1 VVAEIAQAGRAVQ
14 VRLLGEFAI
23 TAGELAV
30 GPWPRPS
37 ARRLVAL
44 LLVSPGRRVSRDLAC
59 EELFP
64 RLEPRA
70 AARSLSKALSMA
82 RAALAE
88 LGDDGAALLGADLTH
103 VWLSSRLV
111 TDAGEQA
118 RALRAGLALAPGED
132 RDEALA
138 RALAD
143 DGELLPDEPYADW
156 ADRARDQLNSLRQEA
171 RLALA
176 RDRAQGAGRSG
187 PDDVTAAW
195 LACLDH
201 DPACEEAAGALIR
214 GYLAQGR
221 PEQAA
226 RVYERCRT
234 ALEELGLRISPS
246 LERVYRPAL
255 SPEPAPSHERRQE
268 RPQERETP
276 ALAPEPARPPREER
290 RPVTVLFA
298 EVAAPTGLAGTLGL
312 EELRDLVGGS
322 LASVIAEVEALGGTV
337 SSVSGRGLQAMFG
350 APEAHEDDPERALRA
365 AYRALTATGASAEPP
380 AAVPAATVPAAAVPT
395 ATTGPP
401 GQAPGARPGLRI
413 GIESG
418 PALVGPIG
426 GGAKVEYAA
435 LGDVV
440 SVAAALQSAARP
452 GSVLVGPATRA
463 ATAHLFTWGPE
474 EPVAFSP
481 DAVPLVAGYL
491 DTPRATAAERRPRLG
506 GRAPLVGRQAEL
518 RALDTALRAAV
529 TGHGQVIVLT
539 GEPGI
544 GKTRLVQESRKR
556 FIAWVGAGSGRR
568 PLWLEGR
575 GASYASAT
583 PYGLYRQ
590 LIASWIG
597 MSADQPSERVR
608 AALADA
614 LTHLMGN
621 TNLLG
626 PLAHL
631 MGLPQAPDPGHRAAS
646 GHGAA
651 LGHGAAPGHGAA
663 LGHGAAPGHGAGQAR
678 RTAGPEEQQRQVF
691 AAVRALVTRFTAVA
705 PAVLVLE
712 DLHWADPT
720 SLRLT
725 AELAGLTAS
734 RPLLLL
740 ATTRP
745 GASQPPRVPGL
756 PPGQEIRL
764 RPLGEAAAG
773 ALATSLI
780 GQVGSPEVLAA
791 IVAEADGNPLF
802 LEERLAEM
810 LEAGVLIRRDGAWRL
825 RGPARQPQFQA
836 ALSPAALSQ
845 AALPRVALPQ
855 VVLPQVLERLVRSR
869 VDRLSPAAAETI
881 RAASVLGTE
890 FSAGVLAATLGTR
903 PPALAAVLDEL
914 CASDLV
920 HREPPESAKPTFRF
934 RHALIQEAVYLALL
948 RNDRRALHAR
958 AARALEAAW
967 ECELADVATVL
978 GRHYAIAEDAA
989 RAVRFLELGGDHAT
1003 DAFANDEAVASFR
1016 EALTVT
1022 GPTGTAGASRLASV
1036 GPAGA
1041 GGSAGDMVAAAVR
1054 LQAKLANVLWRTA
1067 RLDEA
1072 RTAFK
1077 SALAAA
1083 DAAALSLDPVLRA
1096 HLHIRLGR
1104 LEMSEQHYQEAS
1116 AAFDTAEALLG
1127 GDPGQADD
1135 ATAEEWLE
1143 LMLDGRAD
1151 LHVWRNEP
1159 DLALAILE
1167 QVEPLLAAR
1176 GTPARKTTFYR
1187 AHTMQGLLRSRLS
1200 LTDEDFVNVRAAVT
1214 AAEQTGEDMYVAYAT
1229 HFLGWALWLRG
1240 DLPGAVAEVT
1250 RALRLAERIGETHL
1264 REKALVT
1271 LTLTALRRHDT
1282 EAVRTLLPQAHA
1294 AAREIS
1300 AHFDGSIAAAMACAA
1315 WLAWQDGRP
1324 DEVTGLATEIEAQPP
1339 NTLGFAAMHRWVY
1352 LFPLLAARLQAR
1364 QLDAA
1369 VAAARQLIDPS
1380 QMRLP
1385 DDVTATLAAARDSW
1399 AAGNQ
1404 TDTAQ
1409 HLATALTLATANAFF

>member
-1 VVAEIAQAGRAVQ
+1 VVAEVTQDAPAGQA
-14 VRLLGEFAI
+14 VRVRVLGEFSI
-23 TAGELAV
+23 TTGDLVAGS
-30 GPWPRPS
+30 WPRPS
-37 ARRLVAL
+37 ARRLCAL
-44 LLVSPGRRVSRDLAC
+44 LAVSPGHRVSRDLAC

-82 RAALAE
+82 RAALSG
-88 LGDDGAALLGADLTH
+88 LGDGGAALLGADLTH
-103 VWLSSRLV
+103 VWLSPHV
-111 TDAGEQA
+111 VVDADVQGS
-118 RALRAGLALAPGED
+118 ALRAGLVLAPGEV
-132 RDEALA
+132 RDETLSG
-138 RALAD
+138 ALAD
-143 DGELLPDEPYADW
+143 DGVLLPDEPYADW

-176 RDRAQGAGRSG
+176 RDRAKGAGRSG

-214 GYLAQGR
+214 AFLGQGR

-226 RVYERCRT
+226 RVFERCRA
-234 ALEELGLRISPS
+234 ALEALGLRISPS
-246 LERVYRPAL
+246 LERVHASAMAARAVTPSVPPAVPSVQSVPSASL
-255 SPEPAPSHERRQE
+255 DLGTPYLTTGPA
-268 RPQERETP
+268 
-276 ALAPEPARPPREER
+276 APPREER

-298 EVAAPTGLAGTLGL
+298 EVAAPQGLTGTLGL

-365 AYRALTATGASAEPP
+365 AYRAMTAAG
-380 AAVPAATVPAAAVPT
+380 AVPASAVPAGATPASAVPAGPVPAGPVSAGPVPANAVPARQA
-395 ATTGPP
+395 AT
-401 GQAPGARPGLRI
+401 ARPGLRI

-463 ATAHLFTWGPE
+463 AAAHLFTWGPD
-474 EPVAFSP
+474 EPLALSP
-481 DAVPLVAGYL
+481 DAAPLAAGYL
-491 DTPRATAAERRPRLG
+491 DAPRATAAERRPRLG

-529 TGHGQVIVLT
+529 AGHGQVIVLS

-597 MSADQPSERVR
+597 VAADQSSERVR
-608 AALADA
+608 AALDDA

-631 MGLPQAPDPGHRAAS
+631 MGLPQPAT
-646 GHGAA
+646 
-651 LGHGAAPGHGAA
+651 PGHGD
-663 LGHGAAPGHGAGQAR
+663 GQAR
-678 RTAGPEEQQRQVF
+678 RKPSPEEQQRQVF

-725 AELAGLTAS
+725 AELAELTAS

-745 GASQPPRVPGL
+745 GAGLPPRVSGPA
-756 PPGQEIRL
+756 PAHEIRL

-773 ALATSLI
+773 ALAMSLI
-780 GQVGSPEVLAA
+780 GQVGGPEVLAA
-791 IVAEADGNPLF
+791 ILADAEGNPLF

-810 LEAGVLIRRDGAWRL
+810 LEAEVLVRQQGAWRL
-825 RGPARQPQFQA
+825 PGPARQPA
-836 ALSPAALSQ
+836 SQ
-845 AALPRVALPQ
+845 VA
-855 VVLPQVLERLVRSR
+855 LPQVLERLVRSR
-869 VDRLSPAAAETI
+869 ADRLSPAAAEAI

-890 FSAGVLAATLGTR
+890 FTADVLAATLGAR
-903 PPALAAVLDEL
+903 PSALAAVLDEL

-920 HREPPESAKPTFRF
+920 HHEPPGSAKPSFRF

-958 AARALEAAW
+958 AARALEVAC
-967 ECELADVATVL
+967 ECQLAEVATVL
-978 GRHYAIAEDAA
+978 GRHYAIAEEAS
-989 RAVRFLELGGDHAT
+989 RAVRFLELGGDRAT
-1003 DAFANDEAVASFR
+1003 DAFANDEAIASFR
-1016 EALTVT
+1016 EALTM
-1022 GPTGTAGASRLASV
+1022 TAQAAGVGAR
-1036 GPAGA
+1036 GPAGDA
-1041 GGSAGDMVAAAVR
+1041 GSADDMLAAAVR

-1067 RLDEA
+1067 RFDEA
-1072 RTAFK
+1072 RTAFQK
-1077 SALAAA
+1077 ALGLA
-1083 DAAALSLDPVLRA
+1083 DAGSPPLDPVLRA

-1104 LEMSEQHYQEAS
+1104 LEMTGMRYREAA
-1116 AAFDTAEALLG
+1116 AAFDAAEALLG
-1127 GDPGQADD
+1127 DNAGQADD
-1135 ATAEEWLE
+1135 ATADHWLE
-1143 LMLDGRAD
+1143 LMVDGRAD
-1151 LHVWRNEP
+1151 LHVMRFEP
-1159 DLALAILE
+1159 DLALAMLE
-1167 QVEPLLAAR
+1167 RARPVLEAR
-1176 GTPARKTTFYR
+1176 GTPARRTAFCR
-1187 AHTMQGLLRSRLS
+1187 AHTMQRLLRNRLRVDEEDIGS
-1200 LTDEDFVNVRAAVT
+1200 LRAGIIVAGH
-1214 AAEQTGEDMYVAYAT
+1214 TGEDKDVGYAT
-1229 HFLGWALWLRG
+1229 HFLGWALWIRG
-1240 DLPGAVAEVT
+1240 ELPEAAVELT
-1250 RALRLAERIGETHL
+1250 KALRLAERTGETHL
-1264 REKALVT
+1264 RDLALLT

-1282 EAVRTLLPQAHA
+1282 EAVRALLPQA
-1294 AAREIS
+1294 
-1300 AHFDGSIAAAMACAA
+1300 IAALRETGDHAPGRIAGAMACAA

-1324 DEVTGLATEIEAQPP
+1324 DEVTRLAAEIETQELTSIGSGARY
-1339 NTLGFAAMHRWVY
+1339 RWVY
-1352 LFPLLAARLQAR
+1352 LFPLLAARLQAG

-1369 VAAARQLIDPS
+1369 TAAARQLIDPS

-1385 DDVTATLAAARDSW
+1385 DDLTAALAQASDSW
-1399 AAGNQ
+1399 ANGNQ
-1404 TDTAQ
+1404 TDTA
-1409 HLATALTLATANAFF
+1409 HRLATVLTLATANAYF

>member
-1 VVAEIAQAGRAVQ
+1 VVAEITPDAPAGRAVR

-23 TAGELAV
+23 TAGDLSA

-44 LLVSPGRRVSRDLAC
+44 LLVSPGHRVSRDLAC

-82 RAALAE
+82 RAALAD

-103 VWLSSRLV
+103 AWLSPRLV
-111 TDAGEQA
+111 SDADEQA
-118 RALRAGLALAPGED
+118 LALRAALALAPGEA
-132 RDEALA
+132 RDQALA
-138 RALAD
+138 GALAD
-143 DGELLPDEPYADW
+143 DGVLLPDEPYADW
-156 ADRARDQLNSLRQEA
+156 ADRARDQLNELRQEA

-226 RVYERCRT
+226 RVFERCRA

-246 LERVYRPAL
+246 LERLYPPVL
-255 SPEPAPSHERRQE
+255 SPPPAPARDTGTS
-268 RPQERETP
+268 

-365 AYRALTATGASAEPP
+365 AYRALTAT
-380 AAVPAATVPAAAVPT
+380 AAGPVPADAA
-395 ATTGPP
+395 PP
-401 GQAPGARPGLRI
+401 GQAASARPGLRI

-463 ATAHLFTWGPE
+463 ATAHLFTWGPD

-481 DAVPLVAGYL
+481 DATPLVAGYL
-491 DTPRATAAERRPRLG
+491 DAPRATAAERRPRLG

-529 TGHGQVIVLT
+529 SGRGQVIVLA

-556 FIAWVGAGSGRR
+556 FIAWVGAGGGRR

-575 GASYASAT
+575 GVSYASAT

-597 MSADQPSERVR
+597 VSADQPSERVH

-614 LTHLMGN
+614 LRHLMGN

-631 MGLPQAPDPGHRAAS
+631 MGLPQAADPGR
-646 GHGAA
+646 GDD
-651 LGHGAAPGHGAA
+651 
-663 LGHGAAPGHGAGQAR
+663 QTR
-678 RTAGPEEQQRQVF
+678 RKAGPGEQQRQVF

-725 AELAGLTAS
+725 AELAGLATS

-745 GASQPPRVPGL
+745 DAGRPPRVPGL
-756 PPGQEIRL
+756 SSAQEIRL

-780 GQVGSPEVLAA
+780 GQVGGPEVLTA
-791 IVAEADGNPLF
+791 ILADAGGNPLF

-810 LEAGVLIRRDGAWRL
+810 LEAGALVREQGAWWL
-825 RGPARQPQFQA
+825 RGSARDPA
-836 ALSPAALSQ
+836 SQ
-845 AALPRVALPQ
+845 LAV
-855 VVLPQVLERLVRSR
+855 PQVLERLVRAR
-869 VDRLSPAAAETI
+869 VDRLSSAATEAI

-890 FSAGVLAATLGTR
+890 FTADMLAATLDVR
-903 PPALAAVLDEL
+903 PSALAAVLDEL
-914 CASDLV
+914 RASDLV
-920 HREPPESAKPTFRF
+920 HNEPPESAKPTFRF

-948 RNDRRALHAR
+948 RNDRRVLHAR
-958 AARALEAAW
+958 AARALEAA
-967 ECELADVATVL
+967 CEPQLAEVATVL
-978 GRHYAIAEDAA
+978 GRHYAVAEDAS

-1016 EALTVT
+1016 EAL
-1022 GPTGTAGASRLASV
+1022 RL
-1036 GPAGA
+1036 
-1041 GGSAGDMVAAAVR
+1041 AGDMVAAAVR

-1072 RTAFK
+1072 RTAFE
-1077 SALAAA
+1077 SAIAAA
-1083 DAAALSLDPVLRA
+1083 DAGVPPLDPVLRA

-1104 LEMSEQHYQEAS
+1104 LQMTQQHDQEAV
-1116 AAFDTAEALLG
+1116 AAFDAAEALLG
-1127 GDPGQADD
+1127 SDMEHADD
-1135 ATAEEWLE
+1135 ATADHWLE

-1151 LHVWRNEP
+1151 LHVLRFET
-1159 DLALAILE
+1159 DAALAILE
-1167 QVEPLLAAR
+1167 QVRPLLTAR
-1176 GTPARKTTFYR
+1176 GTPARKVTFNRIY
-1187 AHTMQGLLRSRLS
+1187 TLQGLERSRLTV
-1200 LTDEDFVNVRAAVT
+1200 TDEDIACLRAGLT
-1214 AAEQTGEDMYVAYAT
+1214 AAEQTGEDMHVGYAT
-1229 HFLGWALWLRG
+1229 NFLGWALWLRG
-1240 DLPGAVAEVT
+1240 DLPAAAVEVT
-1250 RALRLAERIGETHL
+1250 KALRLAERIGETHL
-1264 REKALVT
+1264 HEKALLT
-1271 LTLTALRRHDT
+1271 LTLIALRRHDT
-1282 EAVRTLLPQAHA
+1282 EAVRTLLPRALA
-1294 AAREIS
+1294 AARETGCHYDNSVAS
-1300 AHFDGSIAAAMACAA
+1300 AMSGAA

-1324 DEVTGLATEIEAQPP
+1324 DEVTRLAAEIAARPP
-1339 NTLGFAAMHRWVY
+1339 SALGFGAIYRWVY
-1352 LFPLLAARLQAR
+1352 LFPLLAAHLRAGR
-1364 QLDAA
+1364 LDAA
-1369 VAAARQLIDPS
+1369 VATARQLIDPS

-1385 DDVTATLAAARDSW
+1385 DDLTAALADATESW
-1399 AAGNQ
+1399 ADGKHPQ
-1404 TDTAQ
+1404 TAQ
-1409 HLATALTLATANAFF
+1409 HLATALTLATVNAFF